1 MDIIDVHCHVVPAS
15 LPSPPSMQPES
26 RWPCVCHGE
35 KGRATVMVGDKPFRE
50 LDHRSW
56 DVSVRIRDMD
66 ATGVARQVLS
76 PMPELLSYWFAPANG
91 REMCRWMNDSIA
103 GMVAQRPDRFSGLG
117 IVPMQDPNLAAR
129 ELSAISDAGLAGVEV
144 GSNINGK
151 FLGEAEFHEFFSEAE
166 RLGLAVFVHALHP
179 IGADRLRNMPDL
191 VPFAAFPLDTALSAI
206 SLIRAG
212 IPERCPTLRL
222 GFSHGG
228 GAIIP
233 LVHRLG
239 QGANLTDRFRG
250 ALTNSP
256 AQYAAAFFYDSLV
269 YDSGYLAYLANSFA
283 PGQVF
288 CGTDYP
294 YPIME
299 TDPAGFISDAELR
312 QQDSV
317 RKEAAL
323 RFLGLGTLD

>member
-1 MDIIDVHCHVVPAS
+1 MDIIDVHSHVVPAS
-15 LPSPPSMQPES
+15 LPSPPSTHPES
-26 RWPCVCHGE
+26 RWPCVCHSA
-35 KGRATVMVGDKPFRE
+35 KDRATVVVDNKPFRE

-56 DVSVRIRDMD
+56 NVSVRIRDMD

-91 REMCRWMNDSIA
+91 QEMCRWMNGSIA
-103 GMVAQRPDRFSGLG
+103 DMVAQRPDRFSGLG

-129 ELSAISDAGLAGVEV
+129 ELSTISDAGLAGVEI

-166 RLGLAVFVHALHP
+166 RLDLAVFVHALHP
-179 IGADRLRNMPDL
+179 IGADRLQNMPDL

-212 IPERCPTLRL
+212 IPERCPALRL

-239 QGANLTDRFRG
+239 QGANLTDRFGG
-250 ALTNSP
+250 ALTKSP

-269 YDSGYLAYLANSFA
+269 YDSGYLAYLANLFA

-299 TDPAGFISDAELR
+299 TDPSGFIADAELE
-312 QQDSV
+312 QQDSL

-323 RFLGLGTLD
+323 RFLGIGSLD